1 MKKIF
6 LLIAFVALT
15 CSAFAQRQ
23 MREVFAQLPDS
34 VLPLLTKNN
43 RLDCI
48 DFIENDMEARVKN
61 KFDESVILEALTP
74 DYLFIRTSKSS
85 YVEMKLVPH
94 GADTLVCVNRT
105 HLGPAEDSEV
115 RLYNLRWE
123 FRGNM
128 SRPAVKDFFRNA
140 ESIQPWKA
148 EMADTMRMIRSQAE
162 FLPLI
167 KASLSKDKNE
177 VTWELQTQEF
187 DKDTKKVADKYLQ
200 PVISKL

>member
-1 MKKIF
+1 MKKIL
-6 LLIAFVALT
+6 LLIVFVAFT
-15 CSAFAQRQ
+15 FSAFAQRQ

-61 KFDESVILEALTP
+61 KFDESVILDALTP
-74 DYLFIRTSKSS
+74 DYLLLRTSKSS
-85 YVEMKLVPH
+85 YVEMKLVPQ
-94 GADTLVCVNRT
+94 GTDTLVCVNRT
-105 HLGPAEDSEV
+105 YLGPADDSEV
-115 RLYNLRWE
+115 RLYGLNWE
-123 FRGNM
+123 FKGTVR
-128 SRPAVKDFFRNA
+128 RPEIKEFFRSA

-148 EMADTMRMIRSQAE
+148 EMADTMRMVRSQAE

-167 KASLSKDKNE
+167 KASLSKERNE
-177 VTWELQTQEF
+177 VTWELQTKEF
-187 DKDTKKVADKYLQ
+187 DKETKKVADKYLQ